1 MILIALL
8 AACAT
13 FTDYVDEGSACYA
26 DGQVFVT
33 FPACATQSCDSVESA
48 TCSVALVDGVLEVT
62 GSATMRHQGT
72 VCTEEC
78 LTVTAS
84 CEAPD
89 GEATSLS
96 YAGQTAPLDACT
108 GD

>member
-1 MILIALL
+1 MILLALL

-26 DGQVFVT
+26 DGQVTVT
-33 FPACATQSCDSVESA
+33 FPACATQSCDYVE
-48 TCSVALVDGVLEVT
+48 LEVT
-62 GSATMRHQGT
+62 GSATMRRQGT
-72 VCTEEC
+72 ACTEEC
-78 LTVTAS
+78 LSVTAS
-84 CEAPD
+84 CDAPA

-96 YAGQTAPLDACT
+96 YAGETSALDACT

>member
-1 MILIALL
+1 MILLALL

-78 LTVTAS
+78 ISVTAS

-96 YAGQTAPLDACT
+96 YAGQTAPLDACA